1 MTPERYQRIQAL
13 LESALASKPAQRSS
27 FLDEAC
33 AGDESLRREIESLIA
48 SSEEAGAFLESPVGE
63 MAAKLVTHDS
73 IIKPGQ
79 LLGPYRI
86 VSQIGAGG
94 MGDVY
99 LAEDTRLKRKVAL
112 KLLHPYLP
120 KGGELFRRFEQEAT
134 AVSALNHPNILT
146 IHEIASVGQVHFIV
160 TEFIDG
166 ETLRK
171 IMTRGPM
178 VLPEVLKIASQ
189 VASALDA
196 AHGSGVVHRDIK
208 PENIMVRRD
217 GYVKVLDFGIAKL
230 NETSPGLAANLD
242 ALTRMKT
249 TPGLLL
255 GTVSYMSPEQAR
267 AENVDARTD
276 LWSLGVIL
284 FEMITGQVPF
294 KGATPTHVMV
304 AIQDVEPPAL
314 GFSADDALIE
324 FERIVR
330 KALAKDKAARYQTA
344 SELADD
350 LKKLEREVE
359 FKSRLEQSAPAPDG
373 STSASEPFSPS
384 RLNIPNNLPG
394 QLTPLIGRK
403 AEARAVKDQL
413 LRDDVRVLTLTG
425 PGGTGKTRLS
435 LKAAADLLGEFP
447 DGVFFVGLAAINDSA
462 LIASTI
468 AQTLGIKEAAGNVL
482 VEQLKEFLSER
493 QMLLVIDNFEQ
504 VIAAA
509 PVIVGLLNASRR
521 LKVLVTSREPLRI
534 TGEHE
539 FAVQPLAVPDS
550 DQSLD
555 PEAVTHYPAVE
566 LFLAR
571 AAAVKPDFRLTP
583 ENAPAIVQICS
594 RLDGLPLAIELAA
607 ARVKVLP
614 PQALLTRLE
623 SRLKMLMAGPRDLPP
638 RQQTMRGAIA
648 WSYDL
653 LSEEEK
659 KLFRRLAVFVRG
671 CDLEAIEAV
680 CNQTGDLQIEVLD
693 GVASL
698 VDKSLLQQKAVAEAE
713 PRFTMLETITE
724 FGLERLDAVSEA
736 AELRRSHASYFL
748 NFAEQEGGELL
759 GAQQERGLDKFE
771 TEHDNLR
778 AALGW
783 CAENGEAELGLKLAA
798 SVWRFWELRGY
809 WTEGRERLTH
819 LLSLPQTPA
828 TFMVRLKALYA
839 AGILADTQCDY
850 AAARSLFEEKL
861 GLHKTLGDQWG
872 VANSINNLGI
882 IALRERNF
890 AAARAL
896 YEESLKFWRELGNEH
911 AVALALGNLGN
922 VATLVGD
929 FTSAHQR
936 YQDSLEIFRKLND
949 QRGVAFSLGHLGNVA
964 RHSGD
969 PELARS
975 LYHQGLTILLEL
987 GDKRG
992 AANLFAEMGKMAD
1005 ETGDYDQARRFYEES
1020 MVIFCELG
1028 EVRGIAQL
1036 LESYA
1041 QMASQRGRFER
1052 ALRLAAAA
1060 AALREQF
1067 NARSSP
1073 DDEAKL
1079 KQTLNSI
1086 RENLGETASKTAWKE
1101 GRSMPTEKAIQ
1112 YALTADPF

>member
-1 MTPERYQRIQAL
+1 MTPERYQRLQAL
-13 LESALASKPAQRSS
+13 LESALAREPAQRSS

-33 AGDESLRREIESLIA
+33 AGDQSLRRDIDSLIA
-48 SSEEAGAFLESPVGE
+48 SSEEAGAFLETPVGE
-63 MAAKLVTHDS
+63 MAAKLVNRDS

-79 LLGPYRI
+79 VLGPYR
-86 VSQIGAGG
+86 VLSQIGSGG

-99 LAEDTRLKRKVAL
+99 LAEDLRLKRKVAL
-112 KLLHPYLP
+112 KLLHPYVT
-120 KGGELFRRFEQEAT
+120 KSGELFRRFEQEAS

-146 IHEIASVGQVHFIV
+146 IHEISGVAPFHFIV

-166 ETLRK
+166 ETLRN

-178 VLPEVLKIASQ
+178 GLPEVLRIASQ
-189 VASALDA
+189 VASALNA

-230 NETSPGLAANLD
+230 NEASPGLDANLD

-249 TPGLLL
+249 TPGVLL

-267 AENVDARTD
+267 ADNVDARTD

-284 FEMITGQVPF
+284 FEMITGHVPF

-304 AIQDVEPPAL
+304 AIQDHEPAVL
-314 GFSADDALIE
+314 GLPADDASIE

-330 KALAKDKAARYQTA
+330 KALAKNKTARYQTA
-344 SELADD
+344 SEFEND
-350 LKKLEREVE
+350 LKKLQADVE
-359 FKSRLEQSAPAPDG
+359 FKSRLEQSAPALTGRPAA
-373 STSASEPFSPS
+373 TEPLSS
-384 RLNIPNNLPG
+384 SGLEVPNNLPG
-394 QLTPLIGRK
+394 QLTPLIGRQ
-403 AEARAVKDQL
+403 AEGRAVRDQL

-435 LKAAADLLGEFP
+435 LKTAGDLLGEFP

-462 LIASTI
+462 LVASTI
-468 AQTLGIKEAAGNVL
+468 AKALGIKEAAGSVL
-482 VEQLKEFLSER
+482 IEQLKEFLSER
-493 QMLLVIDNFEQ
+493 RMLLVIDNFEQ
-504 VIAAA
+504 VIAGA
-509 PVIVGLLNASRR
+509 PVIVDLLNASRR
-521 LKVLVTSREPLRI
+521 MKVLVTSREPLRI

-550 DQSLD
+550 DQSLN

-571 AAAVKPDFRLTP
+571 ATAVKPDFCLTP
-583 ENAPAIVQICS
+583 ENARAIVQICS

-614 PQALLTRLE
+614 PQAMLARLE
-623 SRLKMLMAGPRDLPP
+623 SRLKVLMAGPRDFPP

-653 LSEEEK
+653 LSEEER

-671 CDLEAIEAV
+671 CDLEAIEGV

-698 VDKSLLQQKAVAEAE
+698 VDKSLLQQKAVADAE
-713 PRFTMLETITE
+713 PRFTLLETITE
-724 FGLERLDAVSEA
+724 FGLEQLDAANEA
-736 AELRRSHASYFL
+736 VELRRRHASYFL
-748 NFAEQEGGELL
+748 AFAEREGGELL
-759 GAQQERGLDKFE
+759 GAQAERVLDKFE

-778 AALGW
+778 AALRW
-783 CAENGEAELGLKLAA
+783 CAENEEAELGLKLAT

-809 WTEGRERLTH
+809 WTEGRKRLTH
-819 LLSLPQTPA
+819 LLSLAQTPA
-828 TFMVRLKALYA
+828 TVMVRLKALYA
-839 AGILADTQCDY
+839 AGILADAQCDY

-896 YEESLKFWRELGNEH
+896 YEESLKLWRELGNEH
-911 AVALALGNLGN
+911 AFALALGNLGN
-922 VATLVGD
+922 VAGLVGD
-929 FTSAHQR
+929 FTSAQQH
-936 YQDSLEIFRKLND
+936 YEDSLAIFKKLTD

-964 RHSGD
+964 RHRGD
-969 PELARS
+969 AELARS
-975 LYHQGLTILLEL
+975 LYHQGLAILLEL

-992 AANLFAEMGKMAD
+992 AANLFAEMAKMAD
-1005 ETGDYDQARRFYEES
+1005 ETGDYDQARRFNEES

-1028 EVRGIAQL
+1028 EIRGIAQL

-1041 QMASQRGRFER
+1041 QMANQRGRFER
-1052 ALRLAAAA
+1052 ALRLAGAA
-1060 AALREQF
+1060 AALREEF

-1073 DDEAKL
+1073 DDEARL
-1079 KQTLNSI
+1079 EQTLNSI
-1086 RENLGETASKTAWKE
+1086 RENLGETASKTAWNE
-1101 GRSMPTEKAIQ
+1101 GRSLPTEKAIQ
-1112 YALTADPF
+1112 YALTADTL